1 VRAIRDAKSTAPP
14 GPARAAS
21 PAAANRLV
29 SVFGSRVGAEEL
41 AEVADCCE
49 RQWLGSGPKGRQL
62 ERELAE
68 RLEVPDLVL
77 VNSGSNALHLALV
90 LLDLPPGSDVVVPS
104 FTWVACA
111 HAVVLAGH
119 RPVFCD
125 VDLATQNP
133 TAETIAAARTPA
145 TRAALVVHYAG
156 LPAPMPEILGLGL
169 PVVEDA
175 AHAVDSR
182 LAGRACGAWGDVGI
196 YSFDAVKN
204 LTMGEG
210 GAVTARDPERL
221 ARARRLRYC
230 GIGKSGFEAAGGSA
244 ERWWEHEIS
253 EVFPKLL
260 AADLNAAVGL
270 AQLRRLDALQAAR
283 RRVWETY
290 QERFAD
296 LDWLARPRDPAP
308 GDRHSYF
315 TYLVRL
321 PHRDRSARALLERG
335 IYTTLRYH
343 PLHRSPIYGASAR
356 LPNSERLAREGLNL
370 PLHANLADDD
380 VERVVDAVRRL
391 PSAW

>member
-1 VRAIRDAKSTAPP
+1 M
-14 GPARAAS
+14 
-21 PAAANRLV
+21 
-29 SVFGSRVGAEEL
+29 FGSLVGGEEL
-41 AEVADCCE
+41 AAVADCCQ
-49 RQWLGSGPKGRQL
+49 RQWLGSGPVGRQL
-62 ERELAE
+62 ELELAR
-68 RLEVPDLVL
+68 RLGLPDLVL
-77 VNSGSNALHLALV
+77 VNSGSNALFAALT
-90 LLDLPPGSDVVVPS
+90 LLDLPPGSDVIVPS

-133 TAETIAAARTPA
+133 TAETIAAVRTPA
-145 TRAALVVHYAG
+145 TRAAIVVHYAG
-156 LPAPMPEILGLGL
+156 LPAPMPEILALGL

-182 LAGRACGAWGDVGI
+182 LAGRACGSWGEVAI
-196 YSFDAVKN
+196 FSFDAVKN

-210 GAVTARDPERL
+210 GAIAARDPERL

-230 GIGKSGFEAAGGSA
+230 GIGKSGFEAAAGRV

-296 LDWLARPRDPAP
+296 LDWLVRPRDSAAQ
-308 GDRHSYF
+308 DRHSYF

-321 PHRDRSARALLERG
+321 PHRDRSARVLLEQG

-343 PLHRSPIYGASAR
+343 PLHWSPVYGVTTR

-370 PLHANLADDD
+370 PLHPNLSDDD

-391 PSAW
+391 PEAW